1 MDNGNRTKLRVAVLG
16 AGGFLGSS
24 IVRELV
30 ARGHSV
36 VAFWRHPRADIAALK
51 GVESVVG
58 DLRDVWM
65 LEKAFDGCNM
75 VYHFASST
83 YPSRFFTD
91 PASEFA
97 EAVQPL
103 LVTMETARRRGV
115 SKFVF
120 PSSGGTVY
128 ADSDQARTEDSR
140 LDPHSP
146 YAIFKLAAEQLL
158 HHAARQGH
166 FAVDVYRIG
175 NPYGPGQIAR
185 PGQGVLP
192 HWIDA
197 LRRDSP
203 IRIFGDGTSERDY
216 IYIDDVCKLMA
227 VSCESLDESGTYNVG
242 TGAPVS
248 LNSLVSL
255 IQEITKQ
262 SITVDY
268 APTRDSDIR
277 SIALCPNRIL
287 SKAMP
292 FEFTPIRQ
300 GLYSTLKYHKLGQNI
315 YSDAVVGKVLE

>member
-1 MDNGNRTKLRVAVLG
+1 MDNGNRTKLRIAVLG

-24 IVRELV
+24 IVRTLV

-36 VAFWRHPRADIAALK
+36 VAFWRHPRADIAVLK

-65 LEKAFDGCNM
+65 LERAFDGCDL

-83 YPSRFFTD
+83 YPSRFFSD
-91 PASEFA
+91 PASEYA

-128 ADSDQARTEDSR
+128 ADSDLARTEDSR
-140 LDPHSP
+140 LDPRSP

-166 FAVDVYRIG
+166 FSVDVFRIG

-192 HWIDA
+192 HWIDS

-216 IYIDDVCKLMA
+216 IYIDDICKLMT
-227 VSCESLDESGTYNVG
+227 VSCDSLDESGTYNVG
-242 TGAPVS
+242 TGTPVS

-255 IQEITKQ
+255 IQEITKR
-262 SITVDY
+262 TTAVDY
-268 APTRDSDIR
+268 APARDSDIR

-287 SKAMP
+287 SKVMP

-300 GLYSTLKYHKLGQNI
+300 GLYNTLQYHKLGENT
-315 YSDAVVGKVLE
+315 

>member
-1 MDNGNRTKLRVAVLG
+1 MENSRKLRITVLG

-24 IVRELV
+24 MARALV

-36 VAFWRHPRADIAALK
+36 VAFWRHPRPDIAVLE

-65 LEKAFDGCNM
+65 LERAFDGCDL

-83 YPSRFFTD
+83 YPSRFFSD
-91 PASEFA
+91 PASEYA

-128 ADSDQARTEDSR
+128 ADSTVARTEDSR

-158 HHAARQGH
+158 YHAARQGH
-166 FAVDVYRIG
+166 FSVDVFRIG

-197 LRRDSP
+197 LRRDSHLT
-203 IRIFGDGTSERDY
+203 IFGDGSSERDY
-216 IYIDDVCKLMA
+216 IYIDDICRLMTL
-227 VSCESLDESGTYNVG
+227 SCDALEDSGTYNIG
-242 TGAPVS
+242 TGTPVS
-248 LNSLVSL
+248 LNILVSL
-255 IQEITKQ
+255 IQDITKRT
-262 SITVDY
+262 IAVDY
-268 APTRDSDIR
+268 VPARDSDIR

-287 SKAMP
+287 SKAML
-292 FEFTPIRQ
+292 FEFTSIRQ
-300 GLYSTLKYHKLGQNI
+300 GLYSTLKYHNLAGNT
-315 YSDAVVGKVLE
+315 AAGAMVGKVIE